1 MAEEAKVYIG
11 KCKVAPEKKNRCV
24 IILIILI
31 ILLLLIIIIIIIIT
45 IIISIIIILLFNHL
59 TKLRLAG
66 MPRETTPPV

>member
-24 IILIILI
+24 IILIIL
-31 ILLLLIIIIIIIIT
+31 LLLIIIIIIT